1 MRQIHKSMK
10 QRLITALILIIIALP
25 IVIFSNYIIYPITLS
40 VLAARTIFELLR
52 VFGVERNMLVS
63 LPAYLIAIA
72 FPQFGYFIEGS
83 SSITGYLAML
93 AASVFVYMLLL
104 MGISVFS
111 KGKITFSKISEIF
124 ITITYV
130 VVAFSSLSLLRYIDK
145 DVGVYLI
152 VLACLVSWLCDA
164 GAYAIGMM
172 FGKHKLIP
180 EISPKK
186 TVEGAIGGIVTA
198 TFALPLYGLALDMIL
213 EGIQVNY
220 LYLFILGF
228 FLSIVS
234 QLGDLVASLIKREYG
249 VKDYGR
255 IFPGHGGV
263 MDRFDSL
270 LAVTT
275 VLLIFN
281 TIFPPF
287 TF

>member
-1 MRQIHKSMK
+1 MK
-10 QRLITALILIIIALP
+10 QRLITAAILIAIALP
-25 IVIFSNYIIYPITLS
+25 IVIFSNYIVYPIALS
-40 VLAARTIFELLR
+40 ILAARAAFEFLR

-63 LPAYLIAIA
+63 LPAYLLVIA
-72 FPQFGYFIEGS
+72 FPQFPYFIDES
-83 SSITGYLAML
+83 SYVSYIAAL
-93 AASVFVYMLLL
+93 AASVFIYMIFL

-111 KGKITFSKISEIF
+111 KGKIPFSRISEVF

-130 VVAFSSLSLLRYIDK
+130 VVTFSSLSLLRYINN
-145 DVGVYLI
+145 DVGIFLI
-152 VLACLVSWLCDA
+152 VLACLASWLCDA
-164 GAYAIGMM
+164 GAYAVGML

-186 TVEGAIGGIVTA
+186 TVEGAIGGIITS
-198 TFALPLYGLALDMIL
+198 TLALPIYGLALDLIIENM
-213 EGIQVNY
+213 QVNY
-220 LYLFILGF
+220 IYLFILGF
-228 FLSIVS
+228 ILSIVS

-270 LAVTT
+270 FAVTS
-275 VLLIFN
+275 VLLIL
-281 TIFPPF
+281 ISVFPPF

>member
-1 MRQIHKSMK
+1 MK
-10 QRLITALILIIIALP
+10 QRLITAAILIAIALP
-25 IVIFSNYIIYPITLS
+25 IVIFSNYIVYPIALS
-40 VLAARTIFELLR
+40 VLAARAAFEFLR

-63 LPAYLIAIA
+63 LPAYLLVIA
-72 FPQFGYFIEGS
+72 FPQFPYFIDKS
-83 SSITGYLAML
+83 NFVSYIAAL

-111 KGKITFSKISEIF
+111 KGKIPFSRISEVF

-130 VVAFSSLSLLRYIDK
+130 VVTFSSLSLLRYINN
-145 DVGVYLI
+145 DVGIFLI
-152 VLACLVSWLCDA
+152 VLACLASWLCDA
-164 GAYAIGMM
+164 GAYAVGML

-186 TVEGAIGGIVTA
+186 TVEGAIGGIITS
-198 TFALPLYGLALDMIL
+198 TLALPIYGLALDLIIENM
-213 EGIQVNY
+213 QVNY
-220 LYLFILGF
+220 IYLFILGF
-228 FLSIVS
+228 ILSIVS

-270 LAVTT
+270 FAATS
-275 VLLIFN
+275 VLLIL
-281 TIFPPF
+281 ISVFPPF